1 MGSFGKPLFR
11 LVGALLVAAILLAI
25 PFGTQ
30 RGPSPVFA
38 QTPATSTVTGAVT
51 GATTATVTVTLST
64 SVTDTLVYLQFT
76 TSGSTEWSDTRE
88 ETANGLSVEFSLTGL
103 ASGTDFVARASLD
116 ENFASGVVT
125 SAEFTTGIPS
135 ISTVAHSEV
144 DDDSAKITVTV
155 AYPNGNTVNMRYKK
169 TADPDPVNVDDPDPY
184 QTVTA
189 QTTTETDD
197 SQALV
202 FSLSGLDDSTG
213 YTVQAK
219 LDSSD
224 FTTGTIA
231 SNTFTTAAPP
241 PDIEDV
247 ADSAVDHNSAKI
259 TVTVSDPNSTSVYL
273 RHKKTPEGDSTYSTP
288 TSMPTTTTGESED
301 VVFELSGLAAST
313 GYTVQAKLDSNDFT
327 SGTITSHTFTTDPPP
342 PAISG
347 IAVPD
352 ANRLHNSAKIEISVD
367 NVASGGTAVYYQ
379 HKKNSDS
386 WPTGTPPSV
395 NATTADSSPEATLS
409 GLEPNT
415 LYDVRAAL
423 NSSFT
428 TGTVTSGSFTT
439 RQTPSV
445 TGVSVNTITHGTA
458 KATVSLLNA
467 FNTTV
472 YARHKVESA
481 ADSTYPTTAPSKLT
495 SASSIDFDLGSLSPG
510 VDYIVQSSLVSN
522 FASGVQTDTFTTP
535 SIDRVTISDET
546 HKGATATVAV
556 DDMTSATSNATIYL
570 QYKASDEMSWTSG
583 GTGTASYSATDP
595 VTASSPT
602 FTLSGLTPGK
612 TYTVAAAFD
621 SSFAIGKQSTTFDTP
636 SISSVTAS
644 SITHNSATV
653 SVTVSNPNSTT
664 IYLQYK
670 QDDES
675 SWITHSGTPPTA
687 TDSDATVEF
696 ALTGLYRF
704 TDFDVR
710 ASFESTFPSGDFTED
725 EDKLFKTLSTIPNA
739 PTGLTLTT
747 TARGAFT
754 ASWTAPGDDGGNTI
768 DGYRIQW
775 KSGTDDYNTSDR
787 QASST
792 STSTSHTQSG
802 LTRGVEYTVQ
812 VTAFNDHNS
821 GAADG
826 GNPSTSAD
834 IILINV
840 PNAPASV
847 GVAKRDV
854 DDGNDSGKLV
864 VTWSAPTTVTS
875 LLPVHSYVVRW
886 KCGTDEYTDNTPHE
900 TANATTTTY
909 AIAGLTDGD
918 ECTVKVNAKNYVD
931 STAKTLG
938 EESADSS
945 EPTET
950 PGDEPSPARNLAI
963 TEHHDELEVNWAA
976 PDDLGGFDITGYTV
990 RWTESGGSPQEASVA
1005 AGTTEYDITGLNSN
1019 TSYTVLVIST
1029 NAIGSDVDDLG
1040 GESKAEQTVTTRMA
1054 PVISSVSVPEG
1065 GDIVALRTDA
1075 TATVSL
1081 SHGDVRVDNEVFFRY
1096 SVDSTPDGATATPG
1110 TWTSLSSQDL
1120 TVDSDLAADDTITFS
1135 LMGLTG
1141 NTYYVVQSSLDST
1154 YTAAVTAEDRFRTA
1168 SLPPGAPTGV
1178 EVVPGELV
1186 KMLKVRWNAPADD
1199 GGTPVTKYEVHW
1211 RHAENHDLTG
1221 TKDVT
1226 GTPPALE
1233 HEFEALSDMASYD
1246 AWVFAYN
1253 LHDEASPQSAVAT
1266 GMASQAPG
1274 EPVVIQLS
1282 PRNKSI
1288 DVTWGDATRRGS
1300 DVVDYVIQWGLST
1313 DTDVVNDLRQANAK
1327 KIGGAIIF
1335 LYDIGHPDNNNSEND
1350 YPPLVNGIS
1359 YSVRVWGVDALDRP
1373 GTPTRW
1379 HRAIPFGPIGVPQ
1392 NVSVTAGVGTISV
1405 VWQPPPA
1412 SAGDTPTGYTVQ
1424 WKRSTDNDTQWQ
1436 RATGATSPHEIS
1448 GLENGTTYN
1457 VRVRTV
1463 VNLNSGRPS
1472 TPVDAIPNTIP
1483 DVPTNVRVTPA
1494 NESLRVSWPA
1504 PFDGGSPITAY
1515 TVQWTDSGGT
1525 FGTNEDTTTSPS
1537 FTITGLT
1544 NGDEYD
1550 VRVIATNVN
1559 GSSEPSAVVSG
1570 IPAVV
1575 ITPPP
1580 SLQTPSAPTSVV
1592 VTAGNEELLVTW
1604 GVPSNNGGATVT
1616 SYVVQWT
1623 ESGGSFTDEATVTG
1637 LQHTIT
1643 GLTNDTVYD
1652 VRVIAVN
1659 SEGRGTPSAAESE
1672 SPTADVVPSISAATV
1687 PEANIIESGAT
1698 VTVSIANSD
1707 GTSLD
1712 VYVRYRTT
1720 TPEGAWSDTQD
1731 ESTDTESVDFTL
1743 TELDANTEY
1752 EVQAS
1757 LDSAFPED
1765 ATVSATFTTASTVP
1779 GAPQSVSVT
1788 EGRGELMVTWEAPE
1802 DDGGSPITGYAVQ
1815 WKSGEEEFDSS
1826 REAQV
1831 DSETLTYTIADLSNE
1846 VEYTVQVLAVNDNGQ
1861 SEPSDTATGMPSATI
1876 SGMIQSVTVESE
1888 SATTAMVTVVVS
1900 GADEDHPV
1908 AVHMRYREK
1917 PESEDDDG
1925 NNGGAPAIEQV
1936 SSAQQETDDEWSEV
1950 QSVETTDGLAEFI
1963 ITDLV
1968 ADTEY
1973 EILVSLDETFADDVP
1988 VSTRDFTLASVPAA
2002 PTGIMLT
2009 PGDAEITVKW
2019 DAPADDG
2026 GSQITAYIV
2035 RWQPAQASSDPP
2047 KQAQV
2052 EAADVMYTIGGLEND
2067 TEYEV
2072 HVVAVN
2078 VIGESDPSEVATATP
2093 TAAAVTTIG
2102 LVRILDVLQTA
2113 AAVEVTLL
2121 NRDDSAVTTV
2131 YLRYRATAGQQSWNS
2146 AAPIDATADTVE
2158 FALSGLSAGTGYEV
2172 QASLDN
2178 AFPADAVVS
2187 ASFSTLAAPQPPVI
2201 TSASAFT
2208 VNEGETRVA
2217 TLTASDADTPASQL
2231 VWTILASSP
2240 DGSKFMLSSGGS
2252 LFFRAAK
2259 DFENPDDAD
2268 ADGTYELTVRVS
2280 DGALTDSAA
2289 IRVTLRDVVE
2299 DVTPTPTPVPTPSP
2313 TPVPTPMPTPTPGI
2327 AASYEASGYSVT
2339 EGGNVSVSVA
2349 LSSSSSKQVSI
2360 PIQIISGGTA
2370 ERGDYTFMGLSNNI
2384 LTIPRG
2390 QLSRSFTVATNEDS
2404 DTDNETLRL
2413 GFGVLPQG
2421 ISIGSVRLTTVTIID
2436 DDVATD
2442 SGGSSSRRSSARNSP
2457 PRFVESHNAVRSVA
2471 ENVPTGSAVGEPV
2484 AATDANRRDQ
2494 SSLTYSLAG
2503 VDAESFA
2510 IDSATGQILVKAA
2523 LDFEGRANYR
2533 VVVLVR
2539 DGRGGSDI
2547 ISLSIVVTDID
2558 EPPHISGLDNI
2569 EYAENSTGVVIRFSA
2584 TDPEGMVSLTWSLS
2598 GEDSEAFTIGED
2610 GALRFKVSPDYENPA
2625 DANRD
2630 NTYLV
2635 TIGASDGQNTGT
2647 IESSVEVADADDV
2660 GALVLPVEAPRIGA
2674 VLTAQLTDQD
2684 AGIADTVWTWERSID
2699 GSNWQVIAGAE
2710 SSEYTPIADDRGGYL
2725 RATVSYSDVH
2735 GSDKSL
2741 QASTSSL
2748 VKSGRQATPTAVPT
2762 PTQTAVATATPTA
2775 EPTVT
2780 STPTAISTA
2789 PPLRTPTPTA
2799 VSSIVRTPMP
2809 AAAPTISPTS
2819 EPTATV
2825 TAVPIVRDVGASP
2838 TATHT
2843 ATSVVLEETTQETI
2857 EDAGASNGMWLAAV
2871 IGTLAVIAI
2880 VASAIWVRRRNQS

>member
-11 LVGALLVAAILLAI
+11 LVGALLVAATLLAI

-38 QTPATSTVTGAVT
+38 QTPPPDKVTGISGSAT
-51 GATTATVTVTLST
+51 GATSATVTVLLNNPDSESVTVYLQYGVGGSYDNEDSGPTSGTQIQFTLTGLSQGTIYGIRASSNDADPFVAGATATVT
-64 SVTDTLVYLQFT
+64 
-76 TSGSTEWSDTRE
+76 
-88 ETANGLSVEFSLTGL
+88 TG
-103 ASGTDFVARASLD
+103 T
-116 ENFASGVVT
+116 
-125 SAEFTTGIPS
+125 PS
-135 ISTVAHSEV
+135 ITTVAHSEV

-155 AYPNGNTVNMRYKK
+155 ANPNGNTINMRYKR
-169 TADPDPVNVDDPDPY
+169 TADPDPVNVGDTDPY

-224 FTTGTIA
+224 FTTGTIVPV
-231 SNTFTTAAPP
+231 TFTTTA
-241 PDIEDV
+241 
-247 ADSAVDHNSAKI
+247 
-259 TVTVSDPNSTSVYL
+259 
-273 RHKKTPEGDSTYSTP
+273 
-288 TSMPTTTTGESED
+288 
-301 VVFELSGLAAST
+301 
-313 GYTVQAKLDSNDFT
+313 
-327 SGTITSHTFTTDPPP
+327 PP

-367 NVASGGTAVYYQ
+367 NVASAVTTVYYQ

-386 WPTGTPPSV
+386 WPTGTPPTL

-409 GLEPNT
+409 GLDPNT
-415 LYDVRAAL
+415 LYNVRASL
-423 NSSFT
+423 VSNFSS
-428 TGTVTSGSFTT
+428 GVVTQNFTT
-439 RQTPSV
+439 RQTPAV
-445 TGVSVNTITHGTA
+445 TGVSVGTITHGTA
-458 KATVSLLNA
+458 KATVSLSNA

-472 YARHKVESA
+472 YARHKVKSA
-481 ADSTYPTTAPSKLT
+481 ADDTYPDPAPSDTT
-495 SASSIDFDLGSLSPG
+495 SASSIDFNLGSLSPG
-510 VDYIVQSSLVSN
+510 VEYIVQSSLVSN
-522 FASGVQTDTFTTP
+522 FASGVQSETFTTP
-535 SIDRVTISDET
+535 SIDSVAISGET

-556 DDMTSATSNATIYL
+556 DDMTSATSDATIYL
-570 QYKASDEMSWTSG
+570 QYKASDEMTPTSG

-602 FTLSGLTPGK
+602 FTLSSLSPGVE
-612 TYTVAAAFD
+612 YTVEAAFD
-621 SSFAIGKQSTTFDTP
+621 SSFAIGKRSTTFTTP
-636 SISSVTAS
+636 AISDITAGT
-644 SITHNSATV
+644 ITHNSATV
-653 SVTVSNPNSTT
+653 SVTVSNPNSTR

-670 QDDES
+670 QDGQTGYTSAGS
-675 SWITHSGTPPTA
+675 STPATATTGTP
-687 TDSDATVEF
+687 TVEF

-704 TDFDVR
+704 TDFDVQV
-710 ASFESTFPSGDFTED
+710 SFESTFPSGDFTEE
-725 EDKLFKTLSTIPNA
+725 EDKLFKTDSTIPNA

-747 TARGAFT
+747 TARGALT
-754 ASWTAPGDDGGNTI
+754 ASWTAPGDDGGNAI

-787 QASST
+787 QES

-812 VTAFNDHNS
+812 VTAYNDNND
-821 GAADG
+821 GATDG

-854 DDGNDSGKLV
+854 DDGADSGKLV

-886 KCGTDEYTDNTPHE
+886 KCGTDEYTANTPHE
-900 TANATTTTY
+900 TADSTTTTY
-909 AIAGLTDGD
+909 TIASLTNGT

-938 EESADSS
+938 EEGADSS

-963 TEHHDELEVNWAA
+963 TEHHDELEVNWDA
-976 PDDLGGFDITGYTV
+976 PADPGGFDITGYTV
-990 RWTESGGSPQEASVA
+990 QYTESGGSPQEASVA
-1005 AGTTEYDITGLNSN
+1005 ANTTEYNITGLSSN

-1029 NAIGSDVDDLG
+1029 NAIGSDIDDLG
-1040 GESKAEQTVTTRMA
+1040 GESRSEQTVITRMV
-1054 PVISSVSVPEG
+1054 PVISSVSVDDG
-1065 GDIVALRTDA
+1065 GDDIALREEA

-1081 SHGDVRVDNEVFFRY
+1081 SHGDTRVANEVFFRY
-1096 SVDSTPDGATATPG
+1096 SVDGTPDGTTATPG

-1135 LMGLTG
+1135 MMGLTG
-1141 NTYYVVQSSLDST
+1141 NTHYVVQSSLVST
-1154 YTAAVTAEDRFRTA
+1154 FTAAVTAEDRFRTA
-1168 SLPPGAPTGV
+1168 SVKPGAPTGV
-1178 EVVPGELV
+1178 EVVPSG
-1186 KMLKVRWNAPADD
+1186 LKKLTVRWDAPDD
-1199 GGTPVTKYEVHW
+1199 GGTPITKYEVHW

-1221 TKDVT
+1221 TADEAD
-1226 GTPPALE
+1226 TPPALE

-1246 AWVFAYN
+1246 AWVIAHN
-1253 LHDEASPQSAVAT
+1253 LHGAGPQSAIAT

-1313 DTDVVNDLRQANAK
+1313 DTAVVNDLRQANAK

-1335 LYDIGHPDNNNSEND
+1335 LYDIGHPDNNNEAND
-1350 YPPLVNGIS
+1350 YPPLVNGLS
-1359 YSVRVWGVDALDRP
+1359 YSVRVWGVDAIGRD
-1373 GTPTRW
+1373 GTATRW
-1379 HRAIPFGPIGVPQ
+1379 HKAIPFGPIGVPQ
-1392 NVSVTAGVGTISV
+1392 NVAVTAGVGTISV

-1457 VRVRTV
+1457 VRVRAV
-1463 VNLNSGRPS
+1463 VHLNSGRPS

-1483 DVPTNVRVTPA
+1483 DVPANVRVTPA

-1504 PFDGGSPITAY
+1504 PFDGGSPITEY

-1525 FGTNEDTTTSPS
+1525 FGTNEGTTTSPS

-1550 VRVIATNVN
+1550 VRVIATNIN

-1604 GVPSNNGGATVT
+1604 AAPSNNGGATVT

-1672 SPTADVVPSISAATV
+1672 TPTADVVPSISAATV
-1687 PEANIIESGAT
+1687 PEANITESGAT

-1707 GTSLD
+1707 GTSLE
-1712 VYVRYRTT
+1712 VYMRYRTT

-1731 ESTDTESVDFTL
+1731 ESTDTASVDFTL

-1779 GAPQSVSVT
+1779 GAPQTVSVT

-1815 WKSGEEEFDSS
+1815 WKSGDEEFDSS

-1888 SATTAMVTVVVS
+1888 SATTAKVTVVVS

-1917 PESEDDDG
+1917 PESEDDNG
-1925 NNGGAPAIEQV
+1925 NNGSGPAIEQV

-1950 QSVETTDGLAEFI
+1950 QSVETTDGVAEF
-1963 ITDLV
+1963 TLSDLV
-1968 ADTEY
+1968 SDTEY
-1973 EILVSLDETFADDVP
+1973 EIQVSLDETFADDVP
-1988 VSTRDFTLASVPAA
+1988 INSTDFTLASVPAA
-2002 PTGIMLT
+2002 PTGIVLT

-2052 EAADVMYTIGGLEND
+2052 EAADVMYTIEGLEND

-2072 HVVAVN
+2072 HVIAVN
-2078 VIGESDPSEVATATP
+2078 VIGESDPSETASATP

-2113 AAVEVTLL
+2113 ATVEVTLL

-2146 AAPIDATADTVE
+2146 AAPVDATADTVE
-2158 FALSGLSAGTGYEV
+2158 FALSGLSTETGYEV

-2187 ASFSTLAAPQPPVI
+2187 ASFTTLAAPQPPVI

-2208 VNEGETRVA
+2208 VDEGETRVA

-2231 VWTILASSP
+2231 VWTIVTASP
-2240 DGSKFMLSSGGS
+2240 DGSKFMLSAGGS

-2259 DFENPDDAD
+2259 DFDNPDDAD
-2268 ADGTYELTVRVS
+2268 ADGTYELTVQVS

-2327 AASYEASGYSVT
+2327 AASYEAARYSVT

-2370 ERGDYTFMGLSNNI
+2370 ERGDYTFIGLSNNI

-2404 DTDNETLRL
+2404 DSDNETLRL
-2413 GFGVLPQG
+2413 GFGVLSQG

-2471 ENVPTGSAVGEPV
+2471 ENAQPGSAVGEPV
-2484 AATDANRRDQ
+2484 AATDANLRDQ

-2523 LDFEGRANYR
+2523 LDFEERASYR

-2539 DGRGGSDI
+2539 DGRGESDI

-2558 EPPHISGLDNI
+2558 EPPLISGLENI
-2569 EYAENSTGVVIRFSA
+2569 EYAENSTGIVIRFSA

-2625 DANRD
+2625 DANSD

-2635 TIGASDGQNTGT
+2635 TIGASDGQDTGT

-2660 GALVLPVEAPRIGA
+2660 GTLVLPVDAPRIGA

-2684 AGIADTVWTWERSID
+2684 AGIADAVWTWERSTD
-2699 GSNWQVIAGAE
+2699 SSDWQVIPGAE

-2741 QASTSSL
+2741 QAWTSSL
-2748 VKSGRQATPTAVPT
+2748 VKSGRQATPTAGPT

-2799 VSSIVRTPMP
+2799 VSSIVRTPVP
-2809 AAAPTISPTS
+2809 AAAPTVTPTS

-2825 TAVPIVRDVGASP
+2825 TAVTVVNDVVASP

-2843 ATSVVLEETTQETI
+2843 VTPVVLEETTQETI
-2857 EDAGASNGMWLAAV
+2857 EDAGASNGILLAV
-2871 IGTLAVIAI
+2871 IIGTLAVIAI

>member
-38 QTPATSTVTGAVT
+38 QTPTPATITGIGGSAT
-51 GATTATVTVTLST
+51 GATSATVTVHLNNPDSQ
-64 SVTDTLVYLQFT
+64 SVTVYLQYGVGASYDNEDSGP
-76 TSGSTEWSDTRE
+76 TSGTQIQLT
-88 ETANGLSVEFSLTGL
+88 LTGL
-103 ASGTDFVARASLD
+103 SQGTVYGIRAALEYAD
-116 ENFASGVVT
+116 PFDADAT
-125 SAEFTTGIPS
+125 ATFTTGTPS

-155 AYPNGNTVNMRYKK
+155 ANPNGNTVNMRYKK

-184 QTVTA
+184 QTVPA
-189 QTTTETDD
+189 QDTTETDD

-202 FSLSGLDDSTG
+202 FSLSSLDDNTG

-224 FTTGTIA
+224 FSAGTIVT
-231 SNTFTTAAPP
+231 NTFTTAATPAA
-241 PDIEDV
+241 ITTV
-247 ADSAVDHNSAKI
+247 AESAVDHNSAKI

-273 RHKKTPEGDSTYSTP
+273 RHKKTLEADSTYSTP
-288 TSMPTTTTGESED
+288 TLKTTTTTGESED

-313 GYTVQAKLDSNDFT
+313 GYTVQAKLGDNDFT
-327 SGTITSHTFTTDPPP
+327 SGTIETDDFTTTAPP

-352 ANRLHNSAKIEISVD
+352 ANRLHNSAKITVTVSNPNSTMV
-367 NVASGGTAVYYQ
+367 NLR
-379 HKKNSDS
+379 HK
-386 WPTGTPPSV
+386 V
-395 NATTADSSPEATLS
+395 TTAGDSAYVTATAKTTTTAGASEDVVFTLGS
-409 GLEPNT
+409 LIANT
-415 LYDVRAAL
+415 GYTVQASLDGNFAA
-423 NSSFT
+423 
-428 TGTVTSGSFTT
+428 GTITPGSFTT

-445 TGVSVNTITHGTA
+445 SSVSVGTITHGTA
-458 KATVSLLNA
+458 KATVSLSNA

-472 YARHKVESA
+472 HVRHKVS
-481 ADSTYPTTAPSKLT
+481 DPTVTTYTN
-495 SASSIDFDLGSLSPG
+495 ASSDPTSDSSIEFSLSSLSPG

-535 SIDRVTISDET
+535 SIDSVTISSET

-570 QYKASDEMSWTSG
+570 QYKASDESGWTPG
-583 GTGTASYSATDP
+583 GTMTATSSS
-595 VTASSPT
+595 SSPE

-612 TYTVAAAFD
+612 TYTVEAAFD

-710 ASFESTFPSGDFTED
+710 ASFENTFPSGAFTED

-754 ASWTAPGDDGGNTI
+754 ASWTAPGDDGGNAI

-787 QASST
+787 QASF
-792 STSTSHTQSG
+792 TSTSHTQSG

-834 IILINV
+834 IILIDV

-854 DDGNDSGKLV
+854 DDGADSGKLV
-864 VTWSAPTTVTS
+864 VTWSAPTTVTN

-886 KCGTDEYTDNTPHE
+886 KCGTDEYTANTPHE

-909 AIAGLTDGD
+909 TISGLTDGD

-938 EESADSS
+938 EEGADSS

-963 TEHHDELEVNWAA
+963 TEHHDELEVNWDA
-976 PDDLGGFDITGYTV
+976 PGDLGGFDITGYTV
-990 RWTESGGSPQEASVA
+990 QWTTGGTTQMAAVA
-1005 AGTTEYDITGLNSN
+1005 ASTTEYDITGLNSN

-1040 GESKAEQTVTTRMA
+1040 GASKAEQTVTTRMA
-1054 PVISSVSVPEG
+1054 PVISSVSVPDG

-1075 TATVSL
+1075 TATVTL
-1081 SHGDVRVDNEVFFRY
+1081 SHGDVRVANEVFFRY

-1135 LMGLTG
+1135 MMGLLTG
-1141 NTYYVVQSSLDST
+1141 NTHYVVQSSLVST
-1154 YTAAVTAEDRFRTA
+1154 FTAAVTAEDRFRTA
-1168 SLPPGAPTGV
+1168 SVKPGAPTGV
-1178 EVVPGELV
+1178 EVVPSG
-1186 KMLKVRWNAPADD
+1186 LKKLTVRWDAPDD
-1199 GGTPVTKYEVHW
+1199 GGTPITKYEVHW

-1221 TKDVT
+1221 TADEAD
-1226 GTPPALE
+1226 TPPALE

-1253 LHDEASPQSAVAT
+1253 LHGAGPQSAIAT

-1335 LYDIGHPDNNNSEND
+1335 LYDIGHPDNNNEDDD
-1350 YPPLVNGIS
+1350 YPPLVNGLS
-1359 YSVRVWGVDALDRP
+1359 YSVRVWGVDAIGRD
-1373 GTPTRW
+1373 GTATRW
-1379 HRAIPFGPIGVPQ
+1379 HKAIPFGPIGVPQ
-1392 NVSVTAGVGTISV
+1392 NVAVTAGVGTISV
-1405 VWQPPPA
+1405 VWRPPPA

-1457 VRVRTV
+1457 VRVRAV
-1463 VNLNSGRPS
+1463 VHLNSGRPS

-1483 DVPTNVRVTPA
+1483 DVPAKVRVTPA
-1494 NESLRVSWPA
+1494 NESLRVNWPA
-1504 PFDGGSPITAY
+1504 PFDGGSPITEY

-1525 FGTNEDTTTSPS
+1525 FGTNEGTTTSPS

-1559 GSSEPSAVVSG
+1559 GSSDPSAVVSG
-1570 IPAVV
+1570 IPAII

-1580 SLQTPSAPTSVV
+1580 TLQPPGPPTSVV

-1604 GVPSNNGGATVT
+1604 AAPSNNGGATVT

-1687 PEANIIESGAT
+1687 PEANVTESGAT

-1731 ESTDTESVDFTL
+1731 ESTDTESVDITL

-1757 LDSAFPED
+1757 LDSAFPDD
-1765 ATVSATFTTASTVP
+1765 ATVSVTFTTASTVP
-1779 GAPQSVSVT
+1779 GAPQNVSVT

-1815 WKSGEEEFDSS
+1815 WKSGDEEFDSS

-1888 SATTAMVTVVVS
+1888 SATTAKLTVVVS

-1908 AVHMRYREK
+1908 AVHLRYREK

-1950 QSVETTDGLAEFI
+1950 QSVETTDGVAEF
-1963 ITDLV
+1963 TLSDLV

-1973 EILVSLDETFADDVP
+1973 EIQVSLDETFADDVP
-1988 VSTRDFTLASVPAA
+1988 VSTMDFTLAGVPAA
-2002 PTGIMLT
+2002 PTGIVLT

-2052 EAADVMYTIGGLEND
+2052 EAADVMYTIVGLEND

-2072 HVVAVN
+2072 QVVAVN
-2078 VIGESDPSEVATATP
+2078 VIGESDPSETATAAP

-2102 LVRILDVLQTA
+2102 LVRVLDVLQTA

-2158 FALSGLSAGTGYEV
+2158 FALSGLSTGTGYEV

-2178 AFPADAVVS
+2178 TFPADAVVS

-2208 VNEGETRVA
+2208 VDEGETRVA
-2217 TLTASDADTPASQL
+2217 TLTASDADTPTSQL
-2231 VWTILASSP
+2231 VWTILPGSP
-2240 DGSKFMLSSGGS
+2240 DGSKFMLSAGGS

-2259 DFENPDDAD
+2259 DYENPDDAD

-2280 DGALTDSAA
+2280 DGALADSAA

-2327 AASYEASGYSVT
+2327 AASYEASAYSVT

-2370 ERGDYTFMGLSNNI
+2370 ERGDYTFIGLSNNI

-2390 QLSRSFTVATNEDS
+2390 QLSRSFTVATNEDG
-2404 DTDNETLRL
+2404 DTDSETLRL

-2442 SGGSSSRRSSARNSP
+2442 SGGSSSSRRSSARNSP

-2471 ENVPTGSAVGEPV
+2471 ENVPPGSAVGERV

-2523 LDFEGRANYR
+2523 LDFEERASYR

-2558 EPPHISGLDNI
+2558 EPPLISGLENI

-2584 TDPEGMVSLTWSLS
+2584 SDPEGVDSLTWSLS
-2598 GEDSEAFTIGED
+2598 GEDSEALTIGED
-2610 GALRFKVSPDYENPA
+2610 GALRFEVSPDYENPA
-2625 DANRD
+2625 DANSD

-2647 IESSVEVADADDV
+2647 FESSVEVADADDV
-2660 GALVLPVEAPRIGA
+2660 GTLVLPVEAPRIGA

-2684 AGIADTVWTWERSID
+2684 TGIADAVWTWERSTD
-2699 GSNWQVIAGAE
+2699 GSDWQVIQGAQSRE
-2710 SSEYTPIADDRGGYL
+2710 FTPVEDDIGGYL
-2725 RATVSYSDVH
+2725 RATISYSDVH
-2735 GSDKSL
+2735 GSGKSA
-2741 QASTSSL
+2741 QASTTSQ
-2748 VKSGRQATPTAVPT
+2748 VKAGRQATPTAVPT
-2762 PTQTAVATATPTA
+2762 PTSTAVATATPTA
-2775 EPTVT
+2775 EPTAT

-2789 PPLRTPTPTA
+2789 PQLRTPTPTA
-2799 VSSIVRTPMP
+2799 IISIVRTPMP
-2809 AAAPTISPTS
+2809 AAAPTVTPTS

-2825 TAVPIVRDVGASP
+2825 TAVPVVTAVVASP

-2843 ATSVVLEETTQETI
+2843 VTPVVLEETTQETI
-2857 EDAGASNGMWLAAV
+2857 EDAGASNGILLAV
-2871 IGTLAVIAI
+2871 IIGTLAVIAI

>member
-1 MGSFGKPLFR
+1 MPESNLFLI
-11 LVGALLVAAILLAI
+11 LVPISDGL
-25 PFGTQ
+25 GT
-30 RGPSPVFA
+30 
-38 QTPATSTVTGAVT
+38 
-51 GATTATVTVTLST
+51 
-64 SVTDTLVYLQFT
+64 
-76 TSGSTEWSDTRE
+76 
-88 ETANGLSVEFSLTGL
+88 
-103 ASGTDFVARASLD
+103 
-116 ENFASGVVT
+116 
-125 SAEFTTGIPS
+125 
-135 ISTVAHSEV
+135 
-144 DDDSAKITVTV
+144 
-155 AYPNGNTVNMRYKK
+155 
-169 TADPDPVNVDDPDPY
+169 
-184 QTVTA
+184 
-189 QTTTETDD
+189 
-197 SQALV
+197 
-202 FSLSGLDDSTG
+202 
-213 YTVQAK
+213 
-219 LDSSD
+219 
-224 FTTGTIA
+224 
-231 SNTFTTAAPP
+231 
-241 PDIEDV
+241 
-247 ADSAVDHNSAKI
+247 
-259 TVTVSDPNSTSVYL
+259 
-273 RHKKTPEGDSTYSTP
+273 
-288 TSMPTTTTGESED
+288 
-301 VVFELSGLAAST
+301 
-313 GYTVQAKLDSNDFT
+313 
-327 SGTITSHTFTTDPPP
+327 
-342 PAISG
+342 
-347 IAVPD
+347 
-352 ANRLHNSAKIEISVD
+352 
-367 NVASGGTAVYYQ
+367 
-379 HKKNSDS
+379 
-386 WPTGTPPSV
+386 
-395 NATTADSSPEATLS
+395 
-409 GLEPNT
+409 
-415 LYDVRAAL
+415 
-423 NSSFT
+423 
-428 TGTVTSGSFTT
+428 
-439 RQTPSV
+439 
-445 TGVSVNTITHGTA
+445 
-458 KATVSLLNA
+458 
-467 FNTTV
+467 
-472 YARHKVESA
+472 
-481 ADSTYPTTAPSKLT
+481 
-495 SASSIDFDLGSLSPG
+495 SSIDFNLGSLSPG
-510 VDYIVQSSLVSN
+510 VEYTVQASLADDFS
-522 FASGVQTDTFTTP
+522 SGVQTVDFTTP
-535 SIDRVTISDET
+535 SIDNVTISGET

-556 DDMTSATSNATIYL
+556 DDMTSATSSAAIYL

-583 GTGTASYSATDP
+583 TGTASYSATDP
-595 VTASSPT
+595 VPASSPT

-612 TYTVAAAFD
+612 TYTVEAAFD
-621 SSFAIGKQSTTFDTP
+621 SSFAIGKQSTTFTTP
-636 SISSVTAS
+636 AIY
-644 SITHNSATV
+644 SITADSITPNNATV
-653 SVTVSNPNSTT
+653 SVTISNPNSTA

-725 EDKLFKTLSTIPNA
+725 KDKLFKTLSTIPNA

-754 ASWTAPGDDGGNTI
+754 ASWTAPGDNGGNAI

-787 QASST
+787 QAS

-847 GVAKRDV
+847 GVARRNV
-854 DDGNDSGKLV
+854 DDGADSGKLA
-864 VTWSAPTTVTS
+864 VTWSAPTTITN

-886 KCGTDEYTDNTPHE
+886 KCGTDEYTANTPHE

-909 AIAGLTDGD
+909 TIAGLTNGD

-938 EESADSS
+938 EEGADSS
-945 EPTET
+945 EPTKT
-950 PGDEPSPARNLAI
+950 PGDEPSPAQNLAI
-963 TEHHDELEVNWAA
+963 TEHHDELVVDWDA
-976 PDDLGGFDITGYTV
+976 PDDLGGFPILGYTV
-990 RWTESGGSPQEASVA
+990 QWTTGGTTQTAEVA
-1005 AGTTEYDITGLNSN
+1005 ASTTEYDITGLNSN

-1029 NAIGSDVDDLG
+1029 NIIGSDLDDLG
-1040 GESKAEQTVTTRMA
+1040 GASKAEQTVTTRMA
-1054 PVISSVSVPEG
+1054 PVISSVSVPDG

-1075 TATVSL
+1075 TATVTL
-1081 SHGDVRVDNEVFFRY
+1081 SHGDTRVANEVFFRY

-1135 LMGLTG
+1135 MMDLLTG
-1141 NTYYVVQSSLDST
+1141 NTHYVVQSSLVST
-1154 YTAAVTAEDRFRTA
+1154 FTAAVTAEDRFRTA
-1168 SLPPGAPTGV
+1168 SVEPGAPTGV
-1178 EVVPGELV
+1178 EVVPSG
-1186 KMLKVRWNAPADD
+1186 LKKLTVRWDAPDD
-1199 GGTPVTKYEVHW
+1199 GGTPITKYEVHW
-1211 RHAENHDLTG
+1211 RHTENHDLTG
-1221 TKDVT
+1221 TADEAD
-1226 GTPPALE
+1226 TPPALE

-1253 LHDEASPQSAVAT
+1253 LHGAGPQSAVAT

-1313 DTDVVNDLRQANAK
+1313 DTAVVNDLRQANAK

-1335 LYDIGHPDNNNSEND
+1335 LYDIGHPDNNNEAND
-1350 YPPLVNGIS
+1350 YPPLVNGLS
-1359 YSVRVWGVDALDRP
+1359 YSVRVWGVDAIGRD
-1373 GTPTRW
+1373 GTATRW
-1379 HRAIPFGPIGVPQ
+1379 HKAIPFGPIGVPQ
-1392 NVSVTAGVGTISV
+1392 NVAVTAGVGTISV

-1457 VRVRTV
+1457 VRVRAV
-1463 VNLNSGRPS
+1463 VHLNSGRPS

-1483 DVPTNVRVTPA
+1483 DVPANVRVTPA

-1504 PFDGGSPITAY
+1504 PFDGGSPITEY
-1515 TVQWTDSGGT
+1515 TVQWTDRGGT
-1525 FGTNEDTTTSPS
+1525 FGTNEGTTTSPS

-1550 VRVIATNVN
+1550 VRVIATNIN

-1575 ITPPP
+1575 IAPPP

-1687 PEANIIESGAT
+1687 PEANITESGAT
-1698 VTVSIANSD
+1698 ITVSIANSD

-1731 ESTDTESVDFTL
+1731 ESTDTASVDFTL

-1757 LDSAFPED
+1757 LDSTFADD
-1765 ATVSATFTTASTVP
+1765 ATVSVTFTTASTVP
-1779 GAPQSVSVT
+1779 GAPQNVSVT

-1802 DDGGSPITGYAVQ
+1802 DDGGSPISGYAVQ
-1815 WKSGEEEFDSS
+1815 WKSGDEEFDSA

-1908 AVHMRYREK
+1908 TVHMRYREK

-1950 QSVETTDGLAEFI
+1950 QSVETTDGVAEFTL
-1963 ITDLV
+1963 TDLV

-1973 EILVSLDETFADDVP
+1973 EIQVSLDETFADDVP
-1988 VSTRDFTLASVPAA
+1988 ISETDFTLASVPAA
-2002 PTGIMLT
+2002 PTDIVLT

-2026 GSQITAYIV
+2026 GFPITGYIV
-2035 RWQPAQASSDPP
+2035 RWQLAQASSDPP

-2072 HVVAVN
+2072 QVVAVN
-2078 VIGESDPSEVATATP
+2078 VIGESDPSEVATTTP
-2093 TAAAVTTIG
+2093 TAAAVTTVG
-2102 LVRILDVLQTA
+2102 LVRILDVLQTTA
-2113 AAVEVTLL
+2113 TVEVTLL
-2121 NRDDSAVTTV
+2121 NRDGSAVTTV
-2131 YLRYRATAGQQSWNS
+2131 YLRYRATTGQQSWNS
-2146 AAPIDATADTVE
+2146 AASIDATADTVE
-2158 FALSGLSAGTGYEV
+2158 FSLSGLSAGTGYEV
-2172 QASLDN
+2172 QASLYN

-2187 ASFSTLAAPQPPVI
+2187 ASFTTLAAPQPPVI

-2231 VWTILASSP
+2231 VWTILSGSP
-2240 DGSKFMLSSGGS
+2240 DGSKFMLSAGGS

-2327 AASYEASGYSVT
+2327 AASYEASAYSVT

-2370 ERGDYTFMGLSNNI
+2370 ERGDYTFIGLSNNI

-2421 ISIGSVRLTTVTIID
+2421 ISIGNVRLTTVTIID

-2471 ENVPTGSAVGEPV
+2471 ENVPPGSAVGEPV

-2523 LDFEGRANYR
+2523 LDFEERANYR

-2558 EPPHISGLDNI
+2558 EPPHISGLENI
-2569 EYAENSTGVVIRFSA
+2569 EYAENSTGVVISFSA

-2598 GEDSEAFTIGED
+2598 GEDSEALTIGED

-2647 IESSVEVADADDV
+2647 FESSVEVADADDV
-2660 GALVLPVEAPRIGA
+2660 GALVLPDEAPHTGA
-2674 VLTAQLTDQD
+2674 VLSAQLTDQD
-2684 AGIADTVWTWERSID
+2684 AGIADAVWTWERSTD
-2699 GSNWQVIAGAE
+2699 NSDWQVIPGAE
-2710 SSEYTPIADDRGGYL
+2710 FSEYTPIADDRGGYL

-2735 GSDKSL
+2735 GSGKSA
-2741 QASTSSL
+2741 QASTTSQ
-2748 VKSGRQATPTAVPT
+2748 VKAGRQATPTAVPT
-2762 PTQTAVATATPTA
+2762 PTPTAVATATPTA
-2775 EPTVT
+2775 KPTVT

-2789 PPLRTPTPTA
+2789 PQLRTPTPTA
-2799 VSSIVRTPMP
+2799 VISIVRTPMP
-2809 AAAPTISPTS
+2809 AAAPTVTPTS

-2825 TAVPIVRDVGASP
+2825 TAVPVVTAVVASP
-2838 TATHT
+2838 MATHT
-2843 ATSVVLEETTQETI
+2843 ATSVVLEETTQEETI
-2857 EDAGASNGMWLAAV
+2857 EDSGASNGILLAAV

-2880 VASAIWVRRRNQS
+2880 VASAIWVRRRSHS

>member
-1 MGSFGKPLFR
+1 MGSFGMPLFR

-38 QTPATSTVTGAVT
+38 QTATITGIGGSAT
-51 GATTATVTVTLST
+51 GATTATVTVHLNNPDSE
-64 SVTDTLVYLQFT
+64 SVTVYLQYGVGGSYDNEDSGP
-76 TSGSTEWSDTRE
+76 TSG
-88 ETANGLSVEFSLTGL
+88 AQIQFSLTGL
-103 ASGTDFVARASLD
+103 SQGTVYGIRAALEDADPFVAGAT
-116 ENFASGVVT
+116 GTV
-125 SAEFTTGIPS
+125 TTGTPS

-155 AYPNGNTVNMRYKK
+155 ANPNGNTVNMRYKK
-169 TADPDPVNVDDPDPY
+169 TADPDPVNVGDTDPY

-224 FTTGTIA
+224 FTTGTIVPV
-231 SNTFTTAAPP
+231 TFTTTAPP
-241 PDIEDV
+241 PAITDV
-247 ADSAVDHNSAKI
+247 SDSEVDHDSAKI
-259 TVTVSDPNSTSVYL
+259 TVTVDYPNNTIVYL
-273 RHKKTPEGDSTYSTP
+273 QHKEDGEDWPA
-288 TSMPTTTTGESED
+288 TTTRQTDTTGSTGTSED
-301 VVFELSGLAAST
+301 LEFTISSLDAST
-313 GYTVQAKLDSNDFT
+313 DYDVRASLNSDFSSSMEDDFT
-327 SGTITSHTFTTDPPP
+327 TTAPP

-352 ANRLHNSAKIEISVD
+352 ANRLHNSAKIEISVN
-367 NVASGGTAVYYQ
+367 NVASGGTTVYYQ
-379 HKKNSDS
+379 HKKNSETS
-386 WPTGTPPSV
+386 WPTGTPPTL
-395 NATTADSSPEATLS
+395 NATTADSSPEVTLG
-409 GLEPNT
+409 GLEADTPYN
-415 LYDVRAAL
+415 VRASL
-423 NSSFT
+423 VSDF
-428 TGTVTSGSFTT
+428 TSGVETQNFRT
-439 RQTPSV
+439 RETPSV
-445 TGVSVNTITHGTA
+445 TGVTVGTITHGTA
-458 KATVSLLNA
+458 KATVSLSNA

-472 YARHKVESA
+472 YVRHKVSDPA
-481 ADSTYPTTAPSKLT
+481 VTTYTNASSDPTSD
-495 SASSIDFDLGSLSPG
+495 SSIDFNLGSLSPG
-510 VDYIVQSSLVSN
+510 VEYIVQSSLVSN
-522 FASGVQTDTFTTP
+522 FASGVQSETFTTP
-535 SIDRVTISDET
+535 SIASVTISGET

-570 QYKASDEMSWTSG
+570 QYKASDEMGWMSG

-602 FTLSGLTPGK
+602 FTLSSLSPGK
-612 TYTVAAAFD
+612 TYTVEAAFD
-621 SSFAIGKQSTTFDTP
+621 SSFAIGKQSTTFTTP
-636 SISSVTAS
+636 AISSITAG

-653 SVTVSNPNSTT
+653 SVTVSNPNSTV

-670 QDDES
+670 QDNES
-675 SWITHSGTPPTA
+675 SWITHSGNPQTA

-704 TDFDVR
+704 TDFDVQV
-710 ASFESTFPSGDFTED
+710 SFESTFPSGDFTED
-725 EDKLFKTLSTIPNA
+725 KDKLFKTLSTIPNA

-754 ASWTAPGDDGGNTI
+754 ASWTAPGDDGGDTI

-787 QASST
+787 QES

-802 LTRGVEYTVQ
+802 LTKGVEYTVQ
-812 VTAFNDHNS
+812 VTAYNDNND
-821 GAADG
+821 GDTDG

-834 IILINV
+834 IILIDV
-840 PNAPASV
+840 PNAPTSV
-847 GVAKRDV
+847 GVDKRDV
-854 DDGNDSGKLV
+854 DDGADSGKLV

-886 KCGTDEYTDNTPHE
+886 KCGSEEYTANTPHE
-900 TANATTTTY
+900 TADASTTTHT
-909 AIAGLTDGD
+909 ISGLTNGT

-938 EESADSS
+938 EEGADSS
-945 EPTET
+945 EPQET
-950 PGDEPSPARNLAI
+950 PGDEPSPAQSLSI
-963 TEHHDELEVNWAA
+963 TEHHDELEVDWDA
-976 PDDLGGFDITGYTV
+976 PDDLGGFPILGYTV
-990 RWTESGGSPQEASVA
+990 QWTAGGTTQEAAVA

-1040 GESKAEQTVTTRMA
+1040 GASKAEQTVTTRMA
-1054 PVISSVSVPEG
+1054 PVISSVSVPDG

-1075 TATVSL
+1075 TATVTL
-1081 SHGDVRVDNEVFFRY
+1081 SHGDTRVANEVFFRH

-1120 TVDSDLAADDTITFS
+1120 TVDSALAADDTITFS
-1135 LMGLTG
+1135 MMGLLTG
-1141 NTYYVVQSSLDST
+1141 NTHYVVQSSLVST
-1154 YTAAVTAEDRFRTA
+1154 FTAAVTAEDRFRTA
-1168 SLPPGAPTGV
+1168 SVKPGAPTGV
-1178 EVVPGELV
+1178 EVVPSG
-1186 KMLKVRWNAPADD
+1186 LKKLTVRWDAPDD
-1199 GGTPVTKYEVHW
+1199 GGTPITKYEVHW

-1221 TKDVT
+1221 TADEAD
-1226 GTPPALE
+1226 TPPALE

-1253 LHDEASPQSAVAT
+1253 LHGAGPQSAIAT

-1282 PRNKSI
+1282 PRNESI

-1300 DVVDYVIQWGLST
+1300 DVVDYVIQWGLSS

-1335 LYDIGHPDNNNSEND
+1335 LYDIGHPDNNNEDDD
-1350 YPPLVNGIS
+1350 YPPLVNGLS
-1359 YSVRVWGVDALDRP
+1359 YSVRVWGVDAIGRD
-1373 GTPTRW
+1373 GTATRW
-1379 HRAIPFGPIGVPQ
+1379 HKAIPFGPIGVPQ
-1392 NVSVTAGVGTISV
+1392 NVAVTAGVGTISV

-1457 VRVRTV
+1457 VRVRAV
-1463 VNLNSGRPS
+1463 VHLNSGRPS

-1483 DVPTNVRVTPA
+1483 DVPANVRVTPA

-1504 PFDGGSPITAY
+1504 PFDGGSPITEY

-1525 FGTNEDTTTSPS
+1525 FGTNEGTTTSPS

-1550 VRVIATNVN
+1550 ARVIATNVN
-1559 GSSEPSAVVSG
+1559 GSSDPSAVVSG
-1570 IPAVV
+1570 IPAII

-1580 SLQTPSAPTSVV
+1580 TLQPPGPPTSVV

-1604 GVPSNNGGATVT
+1604 AAPSNNGGATVT

-1672 SPTADVVPSISAATV
+1672 TPTADVVPSISAATV
-1687 PEANIIESGAT
+1687 PEANITESGAT

-1757 LDSAFPED
+1757 LDSTFPDD
-1765 ATVSATFTTASTVP
+1765 ATVSVTFTTASTVP
-1779 GAPQSVSVT
+1779 GAPQNVSVT

-1815 WKSGEEEFDSS
+1815 WKSGDEEFDST

-1831 DSETLTYTIADLSNE
+1831 DSETLTYSIADLSNE

-1861 SEPSDTATGMPSATI
+1861 SEPSDTATGMPSETI

-1888 SATTAMVTVVVS
+1888 SATTAKVTVVVS

-1908 AVHMRYREK
+1908 TVHMRYREK

-1925 NNGGAPAIEQV
+1925 NNGGAPAIEQTT
-1936 SSAQQETDDEWSEV
+1936 SAQQETDDEWSEV
-1950 QSVETTDGLAEFI
+1950 QSVETTDGVAEFTL
-1963 ITDLV
+1963 TDLV
-1968 ADTEY
+1968 VDTEY
-1973 EILVSLDETFADDVP
+1973 EIQVSLDETFADDVP
-1988 VSTRDFTLASVPAA
+1988 ISETDFTLASVPAA
-2002 PTGIMLT
+2002 PTGIVLT
-2009 PGDAEITVKW
+2009 PGDAEITVNW
-2019 DAPADDG
+2019 DAPSDDG
-2026 GSQITAYIV
+2026 GSPITGYIV

-2052 EAADVMYTIGGLEND
+2052 EAADVMYTIEGLEND

-2072 HVVAVN
+2072 HVIAVN
-2078 VIGESDPSEVATATP
+2078 VIGESDPSETASATP

-2158 FALSGLSAGTGYEV
+2158 FALSGLSTGTGYEV

-2178 AFPADAVVS
+2178 TFPADAVVS

-2208 VNEGETRVA
+2208 VDEGETRVA

-2231 VWTILASSP
+2231 VWTILSGSP
-2240 DGSKFMLSSGGS
+2240 DGSKFMLSTGGS

-2259 DFENPDDAD
+2259 DYENLDDAD

-2280 DGALTDSAA
+2280 DGALADSAA

-2327 AASYEASGYSVT
+2327 AVSYEAARYSVT

-2370 ERGDYTFMGLSNNI
+2370 ERGDYTFIGLSNNI

-2471 ENVPTGSAVGEPV
+2471 ENVPSGSAVGEPV
-2484 AATDANRRDQ
+2484 AATDANRSDQ
-2494 SSLTYSLAG
+2494 SSLTYALAG

-2510 IDSATGQILVKAA
+2510 IDSSTGQILSKAA
-2523 LDFEGRANYR
+2523 LDFEERTNYR

-2558 EPPHISGLDNI
+2558 EPPVVSGLGSI
-2569 EYAENSTGVVIRFSA
+2569 EYAENSTGVVIRFGA

-2625 DANRD
+2625 DANRN

-2647 IESSVEVADADDV
+2647 IESSVAIADADDL
-2660 GALVLPVEAPRIGA
+2660 GTLVLPVEAPRIGA
-2674 VLTAQLTDQD
+2674 VLTAHLTDQD
-2684 AGIADTVWTWERSID
+2684 TGIADAVWSWEQSNDGID
-2699 GSNWQVIAGAE
+2699 WQVIPGAE
-2710 SSEYTPIADDRGGYL
+2710 FSEYLPTEDDRGGYL

-2735 GSDKSL
+2735 GSGKSA
-2741 QASTSSL
+2741 QASTSSR
-2748 VKSGRQATPTAVPT
+2748 VKAGRQATPTAVPI
-2762 PTQTAVATATPTA
+2762 PTQTAVATATPTT

-2789 PPLRTPTPTA
+2789 PQLRTPTPT
-2799 VSSIVRTPMP
+2799 VVRSIVRTPMP
-2809 AAAPTISPTS
+2809 AAAPTVMPTT

-2825 TAVPIVRDVGASP
+2825 TAVTAVKDVVASP

-2843 ATSVVLEETTQETI
+2843 ATPVVLEETTQGAT
-2857 EDAGASNGMWLAAV
+2857 EDTGASNRILLAAI

-2880 VASAIWVRRRNQS
+2880 VASAIWVRKRNQS